1 MSFTYILKDPKLK
14 DSLEGYVSGRY
25 RMNFIKRP
33 VVEKEDDNT
42 PEIHER
48 VMEIRTTNEEVKVIK
63 AKRSIGIQT
72 VFRESEAQTDPAP
85 LGEIEKDGDFL
96 EILELKDF
104 SYGKG
109 LPVTMYEIEL
119 IAKAREK
126 RAFNDAL
133 PPLSDEVKRK

>member
-1 MSFTYILKDPKLK
+1 MSYTYLLKDPHLK
-14 DSLEGYVSGRY
+14 DSLEGYVSGRF

-33 VVEKEDDNT
+33 VIEKEDDNT

-48 VMEIRTTNEEVKVIK
+48 VLEIKSNTDEMKVIK
-63 AKRSIGIQT
+63 DKRSIGIQT

-85 LGEIEKDGDFL
+85 LGEVERDGNFL

-104 SYGKG
+104 SFGKG

-119 IAKAREK
+119 ITKAREK

-133 PPLSDEVKRK
+133 PPLSDEVS